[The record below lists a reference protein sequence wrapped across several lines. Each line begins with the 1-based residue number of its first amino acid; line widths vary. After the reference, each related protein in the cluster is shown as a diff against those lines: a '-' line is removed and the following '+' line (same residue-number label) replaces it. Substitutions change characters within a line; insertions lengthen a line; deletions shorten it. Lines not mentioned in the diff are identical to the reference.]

1 MFPGLNVR
9 LGSLGATRLII
20 EAQLER
26 ARAAEIDRQRQEHRS
41 LGPELHPEDREADEF
56 DLQQQVMH
64 LLPKALRGGF
74 LITLWA
80 VLERTTHDIASVAMA
95 HRGRALD
102 ERAFHKPFFVA
113 AADALVKAVGIQ
125 AFPDAGVEQ
134 KLRLLQA
141 VRHAL
146 VHHDGRQAELP
157 APYTFMS
164 AAELERMGF
173 YLVRDYDYAYVIP
186 AENYIKEA
194 TDLVYNYVHSTADR
208 VFNALVPNDA

>member
-9 LGSLGATRLII
+9 LGSLDGTRLII
-20 EAQLER
+20 EAQLEG
-26 ARAAEIDRQRQEHRS
+26 ARAAENHRQRQEHRS
-41 LGPELHPEDREADEF
+41 LGSELHPDDREADEF

-80 VLERTTHDIASVAMA
+80 VLERTTHDVASVAMTL
-95 HRGRALD
+95 RGRVLD
-102 ERAFHKPFFVA
+102 GRAFHKPFFVA
-113 AADALVKAVGIQ
+113 EADALGKAVDVQ
-125 AFPDAGVEQ
+125 AFPDAAVEQ

-146 VHHDGRQAELP
+146 VHHDGRQSELP

-164 AAELERMGF
+164 AAELEGMDL

-186 AENYIKEA
+186 AENDIKDA
-194 TDLVYNYVHSTADR
+194 TELVYNYVHSTADR
-208 VFNALVPNDA
+208 VFNALIPNDA